1 MISFNDFIT
10 GNTNVNNFINFLK
23 LFPTILES
31 IDLMI
36 KNIVHFDMHGG
47 NIIIN
52 KETNSPMIIDFGL
65 SFFVKKFK
73 REELKKYF
81 FLLLTHM
88 NGQYIHQKY
97 II

>member
-1 MISFNDFIT
+1 MLIILL
-10 GNTNVNNFINFLK
+10 IFLK
-23 LFPTILES
+23 TVSNYFES

-73 REELKKYF
+73 REELKNT